1 VIVAIDL
8 RWIPVEE
15 TRDLVTAR
23 RGISPDTTLS
33 GGQPQ
38 TLSMT
43 KPINWFEIP
52 ASDLERASR
61 FYESILGVTLRV
73 GPFGPH
79 TLAVFPYDQETA
91 TGGCLANGPGFEP
104 SLNGAIV
111 YLNAGESIDQAITR
125 VEAAGGAVITPK
137 TVLPG
142 DMGAYAHI
150 RDSEGN
156 RVGLHALK

>member
-1 VIVAIDL
+1 
-8 RWIPVEE
+8 
-15 TRDLVTAR
+15 
-23 RGISPDTTLS
+23 
-33 GGQPQ
+33 
-38 TLSMT
+38 MT

-73 GPFGPH
+73 GPFGPLH
-79 TLAVFPYDQETA
+79 LAVFPYDQATA
-91 TGGCLANGPGFEP
+91 TGGCLAKGPGFEP

-111 YLNAGESIDQAITR
+111 YLNAGESIDETIAR

-137 TVLPG
+137 TVLPEH
-142 DMGAYAHI
+142 MGAYAHI

-156 RVGLHALK
+156 RIGLHALK

>member
-1 VIVAIDL
+1 
-8 RWIPVEE
+8 
-15 TRDLVTAR
+15 
-23 RGISPDTTLS
+23 
-33 GGQPQ
+33 
-38 TLSMT
+38 MT
-43 KPINWFEIP
+43 KTINWFEIP

-61 FYESILGVTLRV
+61 FYETILGVTLEV
-73 GPFGPH
+73 GPFGPL
-79 TLAVFPYDQETA
+79 TLAVFPYDQATA
-91 TGGCLANGPGFEP
+91 TGGCLAAGPGFEP

-111 YLNAGESIDQAITR
+111 YLSAGESMDQAIAR

-137 TVLPG
+137 TILPG